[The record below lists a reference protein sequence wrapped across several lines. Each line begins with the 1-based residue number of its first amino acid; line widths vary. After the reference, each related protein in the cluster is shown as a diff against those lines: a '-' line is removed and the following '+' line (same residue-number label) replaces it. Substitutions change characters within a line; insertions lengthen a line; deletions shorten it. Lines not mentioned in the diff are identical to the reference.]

1 MSKLFNFFK
10 KKPVSETSTSSRLEK
25 NPFVGAMGVNITC
38 LVNAPMIPVGTVANR
53 IRFTQMDNCAC
64 NSIELQKSG
73 LDKQDLVL
81 NLDYRSHCEMKYE
94 LWAVTEII
102 RSYIVDITN
111 RLDQTPDSNN
121 FAFTLDITPLLT
133 KVYQEGLKGKETWF
147 ETYANFCN
155 NVQANIEEWAK
166 SFGFNIVG
174 DISAL
179 TLLV

>member
-10 KKPVSETSTSSRLEK
+10 KKPVSETSTTPWLK
-25 NPFVGAMGVNITC
+25 INPFLGTMGVNITC
-38 LVNAPMIPVGTVANR
+38 LVDAPMIPVGTVANR
-53 IRFTQMDNCAC
+53 IRFMQMDNCAC
-64 NSIELQKSG
+64 NSIKLQKSD

-81 NLDYRSHCEMKYE
+81 NLEYQSQCEMKYE
-94 LWAVTEII
+94 LWAVTEVI
-102 RSYIVDITN
+102 RSYITNIAN
-111 RLDQTPDSNN
+111 RLGQTPDNNN

-133 KVYQEGLKGKETWF
+133 KVYQEGLKDKESWF
-147 ETYANFCN
+147 ETYASFCN

-166 SFGFNIVG
+166 SFGFYIEG